1 MPLSTSPLCCEE
13 NGYCQHTPNR
23 LVHGTGQWL
32 CRSEW
37 AESVLWM
44 LLEKVHQ
51 ALLVSLGQAVSHCY
65 RIKRLEENKEW
76 LIDGYLQFLLR
87 DEIQTAPL
95 CTMLLSQ
102 VLWLPAKT
110 HDNLTHFY
118 RMQCNLQSSQSI
130 FKVVSKLYSPLPYI
144 WLSN

>member
-1 MPLSTSPLCCEE
+1 MPLSTSPLCSEE
-13 NGYCQHTPNR
+13 NGYCQRNPIR
-23 LVHGTGQWL
+23 LVHGTGLWL
-32 CRSEW
+32 CQSEW

-51 ALLVSLGQAVSHCY
+51 ALLVSLGQTVSHHY

-76 LIDGYLQFLLR
+76 LSDGYLQSLLR
-87 DEIQTAPL
+87 DEIQTAPF

-102 VLWLPAKT
+102 VLRLPAKT
-110 HDNLTHFY
+110 HDNLTHFH
-118 RMQCNLQSSQSI
+118 RMQCNLQSSQGI
-130 FKVVSKLYSPLPYI
+130 FKVVNKLCSPLPYI